1 MVEKGEATN
10 DENDGGLGG
19 ATKLC
24 RQKKDNT
31 NKEGLSENKPK
42 VCFRQSVYITLHLC
56 MFNRK
61 LAIEQRKLNHNRG
74 KNKLKRNQRAYKQ
87 IKAKGTNKINVNI

>member
-61 LAIEQRKLNHNRG
+61 LRSNRTKETESQQRK
-74 KNKLKRNQRAYKQ
+74 KQ
-87 IKAKGTNKINVNI
+87 IKKEPKSVQTNKGKRYE